1 MNEMEL
7 KKFAAQIRV
16 DLLKMLKHRRYGHIG
31 GAMSIIETLAV
42 LYGDEM
48 KYDPKNP
55 TWEDRDYFVLSKGH
69 AGPAYYCALANVGFF
84 DKDWLYTL
92 NDGGTRLPSH
102 PDRTKTPGVDVT
114 TGSLGQG
121 CSVACGL
128 AQALKYE
135 GRDEQYVYL
144 IAGDGEL
151 NEGQCWEAF
160 TYIGAKNL
168 NNCIVFIDNNKK
180 QLDGYTKDILN
191 PFSFEDKMRAFGFYA
206 ETVKGDDVAAIKAA
220 IDTAKSRKNHPTCIV
235 LDTTKGQGVKYFEDL
250 FGNHS
255 VNFNDEMDKVAEEA
269 IAILEAFIAQEA

>member
-7 KKFAAQIRV
+7 KKFAAQIRI
-16 DLLKMLKHRRYGHIG
+16 DLIKMLKHRRYGHIG
-31 GAMSIIETLAV
+31 GALSIVETLAV

-55 TWEDRDYFVLSKGH
+55 NWEDRDYFVLSKGH
-69 AGPAYYCALANVGFF
+69 AGPGLYSTLANVGFF

-92 NDGGTRLPSH
+92 NEGGTRLPSH
-102 PDRTKTPGVDVT
+102 PDRTKTPGVDAT

-128 AQALKYE
+128 AQALKMQ
-135 GRDEQYVYL
+135 GKDQFVYL
-144 IAGDGEL
+144 IAGDGEC

-168 NNCIVFIDNNKK
+168 NNCIVFIDDNKK

-206 ETVKGDDVAAIKAA
+206 ETVKGNDVMAIKNA
-220 IDTAKSRKNHPTCIV
+220 IDAAKERKDKATCIV
-235 LDTTKGQGVKYFEDL
+235 LDTTKGQGVKYFEEL

-255 VNFNDEMDKVAEEA
+255 VNFNAEMDEVADKA
-269 IAILEAFIAQEA
+269 IAELEAFIAQEA